1 MRGQASV
8 GQSFRSTKTDK
19 YGCDTSSV
27 YVCGQKNVAK
37 ISGAFSALVAKT
49 LKFITI
55 RNLTVIRQ
63 RFKGMVSERNFIFMD
78 YMINVY
84 N

>member
-1 MRGQASV
+1 MRTEKRG
-8 GQSFRSTKTDK
+8 
-19 YGCDTSSV
+19 
-27 YVCGQKNVAK
+27 
-37 ISGAFSALVAKT
+37 GAFSALVAKT
-49 LKFITI
+49 LKVITI